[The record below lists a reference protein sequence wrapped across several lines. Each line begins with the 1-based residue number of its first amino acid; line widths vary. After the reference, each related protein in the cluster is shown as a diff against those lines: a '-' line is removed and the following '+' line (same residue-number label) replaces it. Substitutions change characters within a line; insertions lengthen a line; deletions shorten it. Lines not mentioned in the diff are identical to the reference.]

1 VAPHAKYSIVKMYRS
16 SSSSNNRKVISKS
29 IDGSIR
35 KGKEESE
42 NAEEGGGRW

>member
-1 VAPHAKYSIVKMYRS
+1 VAPHAKYSIVKMYR
-16 SSSSNNRKVISKS
+16 SSSNNRKVISKS